1 MFKKN
6 SKALVYLDRVYT
18 KYKVII
24 KLLKENIKF
33 TIKLYIKL
41 YIKRATIE
49 FVLVIKRKRD
59 NEANELKIILYI
71 RT

>member
-24 KLLKENIKF
+24 KLLKNNIKF
-33 TIKLYIKL
+33 TIKLYI
-41 YIKRATIE
+41 RGVTIE
-49 FVLVIKRKRD
+49 FILTIKYKRD
-59 NEANELKIILYI
+59 NKANKLKTILILELK
-71 RT
+71 